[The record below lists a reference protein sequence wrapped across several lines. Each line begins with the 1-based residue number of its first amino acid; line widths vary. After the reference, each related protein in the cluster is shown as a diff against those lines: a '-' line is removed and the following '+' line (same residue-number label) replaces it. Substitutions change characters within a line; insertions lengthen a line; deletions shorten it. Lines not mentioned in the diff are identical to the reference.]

1 MAANRNGP
9 CPPVTPVQSLA
20 TEEGW
25 RQLKED
31 CRAELRLFLQ
41 KQEER
46 TEKSQKKDRKFY
58 PASLLADFVDGAFA
72 MPSQYLGDPGSLWCG
87 EGVGTVCSWHC

>member
-20 TEEGW
+20 TEKGW

-31 CRAELRLFLQ
+31 CRAELRFFS
-41 KQEER
+41 
-46 TEKSQKKDRKFY
+46 TEAGGEDRKKSEKRQKVLPSFL
-58 PASLLADFVDGAFA
+58 ASR
-72 MPSQYLGDPGSLWCG
+72 PY
-87 EGVGTVCSWHC
+87 